1 MIAMSCLH
9 SIVFSC
15 CSLLWLGSLPAQSP
29 NVTVSDAVYPADAVT
44 MHGEQKWITTRV
56 LDASTGAPIPGAE
69 LLLIAESNHPMR
81 GEMWWQMR
89 AVADADGFVRLRA
102 DPRSWLAVR
111 APGYGTVMD
120 MGDVP
125 TTDTGDRQ
133 PSGITFLARGL
144 DLPIRLLNW
153 RGEPVPDALVGLCG
167 GCGHTPDLV
176 HGRTD
181 GNGLVVLP
189 EFDPHMGIADLYV
202 EHPELDLGYDGVQW
216 LPGEAPMAFV
226 VEAAAAYR
234 GAVVDVGGK
243 PAVGAFVGVPSVH
256 RGPWTRTGPDGSF
269 LLCGADQGGDLFVH
283 IGERELIFECPPV
296 SPYRLVVPPPSGES
310 VQVVN
315 LPRQAAPVPDGIETV
330 SLQVVDADGDEVDLA
345 SIVCRGPLPASTEE
359 SITIRDGQGATAL
372 LPGRYELRA
381 TAFGHAAAT
390 ALLVVGIQD
399 NSCELRL
406 GRLPSVRV
414 RVTDLP
420 ESGNVVLRTER
431 EQRDIT
437 DQVRAGMPIGLPSE
451 PFWLVLRGGYGDQ
464 PRVFLHDPASALA
477 KGTLRL
483 PWYRPTRIEGQLVD
497 RDGRPAAAKLA
508 LVAIEQEVGSLPADV
523 ELEEIDGNGAFV
535 ITSEH
540 AGLAMLVVTPDG
552 DPERR
557 RVLPIVL
564 PPRGDDVFVEI
575 GTVDIDTEPKLRL
588 TDATGAPLTAGKVV
602 FWRTGWSDVR
612 EGFHPVFGVDSEG
625 RFRGPEPR
633 AGDAI
638 LVLPPE
644 RTDEDAATLPAGA
657 TAEPMHDLTVHAPLS
672 GPGPWTVALPS
683 GELRLDIRGLDGKP
697 VACRAFVGAVSTRLF
712 GPTRLRRVPTGPQR
726 VFVAADGHQSATI
739 EVEVPASGGALIEVV
754 LPRR

>member
-1 MIAMSCLH
+1 MLAMSCLR
-9 SIVFSC
+9 SIAVVSC
-15 CSLLWLGSLPAQSP
+15 LLPWLGSLPAQAP
-29 NVTVSDAVYPADAVT
+29 TVTITDTVYPADAVT

-102 DPRSWLAVR
+102 EPRGWWVVR
-111 APGYGTVMD
+111 ASGHGTVME
-120 MGDVP
+120 MGYVP
-125 TTDTGDRQ
+125 TTNMSSQ

-144 DLPIRLLNW
+144 DVPIRLLNW
-153 RGEPVPDALVGLCG
+153 RGEPVPGALIGLCG

-181 GNGLVVLP
+181 GNGLVVL
-189 EFDPHMGIADLYV
+189 HMGIADLYV
-202 EHPELDLGYDGVQW
+202 EHPELELGYDGVQW

-226 VEAAAAYR
+226 VPPAAAYR
-234 GAVVDVGGK
+234 GSVVDVDGK
-243 PAVGAFVGVPSVH
+243 PVVGAFVGVPGVH

-296 SPYRLVVPPPSGES
+296 SPCRLVVPPPSGEP

-315 LPRQAAPVPDGIETV
+315 LPRPAAPVPDGVEVV
-330 SLQVVDADGDEVDLA
+330 SLQVVDADGDKVELA

-390 ALLVVGIQD
+390 ALLEVGIQ
-399 NSCELRL
+399 NTYCELRL

-414 RVTDLP
+414 RVTDPP
-420 ESGNVVLRTER
+420 ESVNVVLRTER
-431 EQRDIT
+431 EQRDVT
-437 DQVRAGMPIGLPSE
+437 DQVRAGMPVGLPSE
-451 PFWLVLRGGYGDQ
+451 PFWLVLHGSYRDQ

-508 LVAIEQEVGSLPADV
+508 LVPVEQEVSGLPADV
-523 ELEEIDGNGAFV
+523 ELEEIDGNGAFALA
-535 ITSEH
+535 SEH

-564 PPRGDDVFVEI
+564 PPRGDDVLVEV
-575 GTVDIDTEPKLRL
+575 GTVDIDAEPRLRL
-588 TDATGAPLTAGKVV
+588 VDGSGAPLTEGKVV

-612 EGFHPVFGVDSEG
+612 EDSGPVFSFDRDG

-644 RTDEDAATLPAGA
+644 RTDDRAAAAAGGAAEATL
-657 TAEPMHDLTVHAPLS
+657 DLTVHAALQ
-672 GPGPWTVALPS
+672 GAGPWTVALPT
-683 GELRLDIRGLDGKP
+683 GELRLDVRGTDGKP
-697 VACRAFVGAVSTRLF
+697 VACLAFVGAVSTPLS
-712 GPTRLRRVPTGPQR
+712 GPTLLRRVPTGPQR
-726 VFVAADGHQSATI
+726 LFVAADGHQSA
-739 EVEVPASGGALIEVV
+739 VVDVVVPERGAVSV
-754 LPRR
+754 QVKLPRRG